1 MCEQN
6 DGNGPTCC
14 GDCVPKR
21 YNIIRMREGVGRRI
35 IHRGLTLVEAQAHC
49 HRSDTHGPGWF
60 DGYEKANS

>member
-21 YNIIRMREGVGRRI
+21 YNVVRMRQSGRRSI
-35 IHRGLTLVEAQAHC
+35 MRRGLTLADAQIWC
-49 HRSDTHGPGWF
+49 SRDDTHGPGWF
-60 DGYEKANS
+60 DGYEEAN